1 MRQFF
6 RALAVFMILAIT
18 CFFWGYSPVQGQ
30 NKFPTKPITLITHT
44 KAGSPTDVMVR
55 QLGRAAEPILG
66 QPVVVVNKPGGSGA
80 AQMASLRSAAP
91 DGYTLGACTPTH
103 VGAMQGPLKEK
114 FSVQDFCWLCRI
126 EIDPYII
133 IVRSDKPWKNLKE
146 FVDFA
151 RKNPGKLKVG
161 GYGAVG
167 SGHNIAF
174 NIFAKAAG
182 IQVIWTPYE
191 GTNDAVTAVLGGHV
205 DAANSNP
212 GQVTQFVEAQKLRV
226 LGVMSGKRLPGLP
239 DVPTYGE
246 AGYPVETG
254 WDQFR
259 GIFGRKEI
267 PESIQEKISQVF
279 LQAAQ
284 TSAFVDYL
292 KKTQMT
298 DGSMDRKTFTDF
310 IHKQEKLT
318 IYWYKELGIIRQ

>member
-1 MRQFF
+1 MRQLVK
-6 RALAVFMILAIT
+6 ALVVIMILA
-18 CFFWGYSPVQGQ
+18 FSFSFGGHSSVEGQ
-30 NKFPTKPITLITHT
+30 DKFPTKPITLITHT

-55 QLGRAAEPILG
+55 QLGKAAEPIFG

-80 AQMASLRSAAP
+80 TQMAALRSAPA

-103 VGAMQGPLKEK
+103 VGAMHGPLKGK
-114 FSVQDFCWLCRI
+114 FSIQDFSWLCRI

-133 IVRSDKPWKNLKE
+133 IVRSDKPWKVLAE
-146 FVDFA
+146 LVEFA

-174 NIFAKAAG
+174 NILAKAAG

-212 GQVTQFVEAQKLRV
+212 GQVMQFVEAQKIRV
-226 LGVMSGKRLPGLP
+226 LGVMGEKRLPGFP
-239 DVPTYGE
+239 DVPTYAE
-246 AGYPVETG
+246 AGFAVESG

-279 LQAAQ
+279 LQAAK
-284 TSAFVDYL
+284 TPAFVDYL
-292 KKTQMT
+292 KKTQMV
-298 DGSMDRKTFTDF
+298 DGSMDRNAFTNF
-310 IHKQEKLT
+310 IQQQEKLT
-318 IYWYKELGIIRQ
+318 IYWYKELGLIK